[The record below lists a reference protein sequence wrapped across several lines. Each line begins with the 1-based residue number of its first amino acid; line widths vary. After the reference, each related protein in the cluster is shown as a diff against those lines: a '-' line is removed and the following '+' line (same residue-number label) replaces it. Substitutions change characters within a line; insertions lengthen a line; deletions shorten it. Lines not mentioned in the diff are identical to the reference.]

1 LQPLAQAN
9 EKGDVFMAKTY
20 LITGASSDVGHA
32 LMERLMDGFSEGD
45 CIIAQ
50 GSGDL
55 GRIADLC
62 QAHPGVIHPYDV
74 DLTSSSA
81 LDAFI
86 ADVSASYPT
95 PTHII
100 HLPALRAVNTKFK
113 NFDEERFDL
122 DMNVSVKSA
131 VRICKTF
138 VPKMAKAKFGRVLFI
153 QTSYTLGC
161 PPKNMTAYV
170 MAKSAI
176 GGLVKSLAVEYAGTG
191 VTVNCVAPS
200 MMETNF
206 LKDTPDLIVQAA
218 AADNPMGR
226 NCRVSDVVPAMAF
239 LLSDEAAFIT
249 GVTLPVTGGSA
260 IV

>member
-1 LQPLAQAN
+1 
-9 EKGDVFMAKTY
+9 MSKTY

-32 LMERLMDGFSEGD
+32 LMERLLADFSQGD
-45 CIIAQ
+45 CILAQ

-55 GRIADLC
+55 ARIADLC

-74 DLTSSSA
+74 DLTSADA
-81 LDAFI
+81 LDAFVQDI
-86 ADVSASYPT
+86 SATYPT

-113 NFDEERFDL
+113 NFDEARFELDL
-122 DMNVSVKSA
+122 NVSVKSA
-131 VRICKTF
+131 VHICKAF
-138 VPKMAKAKFGRVLFI
+138 VPQMAKAKFGRVLFI

-161 PPKNMTAYV
+161 PPKNMTAYI
-170 MAKSAI
+170 MAKSAL
-176 GGLVKSLAVEYAGTG
+176 GGLVKSLAVEYAASG